1 MYVRPRAHS
10 KKLVYL
16 FLLIF
21 SKMHVNY
28 VISIGCFNRCSVNVE
43 HPPTPKASYLSQN
56 EIAISARVS
65 STSS

>member
-43 HPPTPKASYLSQN
+43 HPPPLRRPH
-56 EIAISARVS
+56 ICPRMR
-65 STSS
+65 